1 MKKDLDLSEVL
12 HGRNT
17 VSTEVDGE
25 KVQVDRFE
33 VHISTS
39 ALPDAGRSL
48 LHLWAV
54 EELDYACIDWAEGQI
69 KLFYRTAHYI
79 PEDCVQD
86 DMEEVF

>member
-1 MKKDLDLSEVL
+1 MNYDLSEVL

-17 VSTEVDGE
+17 ISTEVDGE

-39 ALPDAGRSL
+39 ALSEAGRHL

-54 EELDYACIDWAEGQI
+54 EELDYACIDWGNGQI

-79 PEDCVQD
+79 PDDCAQD

>member
-1 MKKDLDLSEVL
+1 MENGLSEVL
-12 HGRNT
+12 HDRKT
-17 VSTEVDGE
+17 VPTEVDGE

-54 EELDYACIDWAEGQI
+54 EELDYACIDWVHGEI

-79 PEDCVQD
+79 PKDCAQD
-86 DMEEVF
+86 DCEEVF